1 MRIAFHY
8 NKNNIKKILI
18 LLTSTLIFS
27 CNKNTKTNQTES
39 AATNPDTTEIAENMD
54 WLVGEWKRTNDQP
67 EKEAFEIWAKINPD
81 EYSGLGY
88 TMQKEDTIF
97 QEKMTLL
104 KSEGKWH
111 FVVKMPN
118 ETETTEFQIT
128 ELNNKEFTC
137 ENDTND
143 FPKKIQY
150 WKEDEKL
157 IAKISNEDM
166 EILFEFERIKR

>member
-1 MRIAFHY
+1 MFHR
-8 NKNNIKKILI
+8 NKNNMNKILI

-39 AATNPDTTEIAENMD
+39 AATNSDTTEIAENMD

-67 EKEAFEIWAKINPD
+67 EKETFEIWAKINPN

-111 FVVKMPN
+111 FVVKMPK
-118 ETETTEFQIT
+118 EIESTEFQIT
-128 ELNNKEFTC
+128 ELKDKEFTC
-137 ENDTND
+137 ENEAND

-150 WKEDEKL
+150 WMEGEKL
-157 IAKISNEDM
+157 NAKISNESM
-166 EILFEFERIKR
+166 EIPFTFEKIKK